1 MEKKIER
8 AARHCG
14 VSELSKS
21 SINATNEKI
30 VTKRLAHFFRTSL
43 ALSKFSTAFAMS
55 WVKEHAADE
64 SCQRVM
70 AYLLARMNDRR
81 AKCKTLE
88 MRFYISQRKS
98 MLDITTSLTRALK
111 RGCPQIICLRASN
124 FWDPDQFEWIKKLR
138 CAFPKIR
145 EEVLA
150 LRSSSM
156 QKETGFQPYRA
167 PSSTKK
173 DKQGSGTTRGTAAH
187 DSGEWNIYYLYLHNI
202 DFSANRERVPET
214 VKLLKSI
221 PRFYDHAMF
230 SNLASTTHVTKHHG
244 PTNKK
249 LRIHL
254 PLYVP
259 EEKNSCRLRVGDE
272 TRASIE
278 GCRCVWWQFRAW
290 SVEWPKSRVVLI
302 FDIWHPDLSD
312 QEVKFLSF
320 IQEQLRA
327 NVSVL
332 NIFWRGS
339 WVEFVFNH
347 RKQCSVRPSEKIL
360 WKM

>member
-21 SINATNEKI
+21 SMNATNEII
-30 VTKRLAHFFRTSL
+30 VWKRLSEIFRTSL
-43 ALSKFSTAFAMS
+43 ALSTFSTAFAMS

-70 AYLLARMNDRR
+70 AYLLARMNYRR
-81 AKCKTLE
+81 TKCKDTW
-88 MRFYISQRKS
+88 Q
-98 MLDITTSLTRALK
+98 
-111 RGCPQIICLRASN
+111 RGCPQIIPGLRASN
-124 FWDPDQFEWIKKLR
+124 FWDPDQFEWINKLR

-150 LRSSSM
+150 LRSSSI
-156 QKETGFQPYRA
+156 QKESGFQPYRA

-272 TRASIE
+272 TRASAE
-278 GCRCVWWQFRAW
+278 GRVVVFDDSFEHEAW
-290 SVEWPKSRVVLI
+290 NDSKKSRVVLI

-320 IQEQLRA
+320 IQKAQLRA
-327 NVSVL
+327 ESKRLEHIPEVDRESSLFSIIESN
-332 NIFWRGS
+332 R
-339 WVEFVFNH
+339 
-347 RKQCSVRPSEKIL
+347 SVRPSEKIL

>member
-1 MEKKIER
+1 M
-8 AARHCG
+8 
-14 VSELSKS
+14 
-21 SINATNEKI
+21 
-30 VTKRLAHFFRTSL
+30 
-43 ALSKFSTAFAMS
+43 
-55 WVKEHAADE
+55 
-64 SCQRVM
+64 
-70 AYLLARMNDRR
+70 
-81 AKCKTLE
+81 
-88 MRFYISQRKS
+88 
-98 MLDITTSLTRALK
+98 
-111 RGCPQIICLRASN
+111 
-124 FWDPDQFEWIKKLR
+124 R

-150 LRSSSM
+150 LRSSSI
-156 QKETGFQPYRA
+156 QKESGFQPYRA

-272 TRASIE
+272 TRASVE
-278 GCRCVWWQFRAW
+278 GRVVVFDDSFEHEAW
-290 SVEWPKSRVVLI
+290 NDSKKSRVVLI

-320 IQEQLRA
+320 IQKAQLRA
-327 NVSVL
+327 
-332 NIFWRGS
+332 
-339 WVEFVFNH
+339 E
-347 RKQCSVRPSEKIL
+347 RKRLEHIPEEDRESSLFSIIESNRSVRPSDKIL